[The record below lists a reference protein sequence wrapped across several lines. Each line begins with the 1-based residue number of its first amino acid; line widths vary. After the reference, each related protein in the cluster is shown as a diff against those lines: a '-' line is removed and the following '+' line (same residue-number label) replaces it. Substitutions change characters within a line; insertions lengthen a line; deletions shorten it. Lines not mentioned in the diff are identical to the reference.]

1 MKKFMLEIE
10 RIMPMQRKLHGLG
23 LIQCRNAAQCLGGK
37 ESWKKRLARE
47 LFGEQAMETALNMP
61 SADLDPIKRILVE
74 FFESQFTSMDW
85 EKEAAVARAA
95 EAFRRGEDSVGLED
109 CDLN

>member
-1 MKKFMLEIE
+1 MKKFINC
-10 RIMPMQRKLHGLG
+10 LHGNMLANKRLHG
-23 LIQCRNAAQCLGGK
+23 MSLIRCRNSARALGGAA
-37 ESWKKRLARE
+37 SWQKRLARE

-85 EKEAAVARAA
+85 EKEA
-95 EAFRRGEDSVGLED
+95 FKRGEDIVGIED
-109 CDLN
+109 CDL